1 MSLEVRKYESNPE
14 WDSLIVKQKWSTWTL
29 DSHSDGDVEICCTT
43 DEGDTSLFLTQDE
56 LKLVIEFLQ
65 SKVK

>member
-1 MSLEVRKYESNPE
+1 MSLEVLKYESNPE
-14 WDSLIVKQKWSTWTL
+14 WDSLVVKQKWSTWTM
-29 DSHSDGDVEICCTT
+29 SGYVDGDVEVCCDT
-43 DEGDTSLFLTQDE
+43 DEGSTSLILTQDE